1 LTMGSLEL
9 QASSGLATTAWH
21 QINWASCHRQ
31 VRSLQRRTVQA
42 VQAGVWGKVKR
53 LSYLLVHSFAGR
65 ALAVKRVTENTG
77 KKTPGGDGDLWD
89 TPTKKAHAVT
99 RIGRWRDYRPA
110 PLKRIS
116 IPKKNGTPRPLS
128 IPTLS
133 DRARQA
139 VYLQA
144 LPPIAETTGDQNS
157 SGFRPKRRWADAIDQ
172 CFKVLRQKTSATW
185 ILEGDIQGFCENIR
199 LTRLEEHIPMNKRV
213 LSRGLHS
220 GVLDRGTRLP
230 TTAGVPQGG
239 IISPV
244 VSNMVLDGLET
255 VGHRGRWHRRV
266 YNINYGRGADDFIV
280 TATSR
285 QVREDSILPRI
296 NAFLAER
303 GVRLSPTKTL
313 ITPIA
318 QGFDF
323 LGQTLRKHERPHG
336 KPGKLQ
342 ITPSQA
348 SVRALKA
355 RIKALWKQS
364 AGRTPAQLIATL
376 NPLLRGWAN
385 CHRHV
390 ICGETF
396 ATLDNFVWQRL
407 YRWARRRHPNK
418 TGRWIAEH
426 YFPHQTGKSWRFTDP
441 VSGKQG
447 IRIREAVTP
456 RRHVKVKGDAT
467 PFDPAWTADFQH
479 RDRQLTLHASS
490 PGRAYILRQQNGLC
504 PVCRQVMQCE
514 ETLALH
520 HRDGHHQHTR
530 LVNLVFL
537 HPNCPRQVHDAPG
550 RKTGSPRS
558 LRGVGHA

>member
-1 LTMGSLEL
+1 MGSLEL

-31 VRSLQRRTVQA
+31 VRSLQRRIVQA
-42 VQAGVWGKVKR
+42 VQAGVWRKVKR

-65 ALAVKRVTENTG
+65 ALAIKRVTENTG
-77 KKTPGGDGDLWD
+77 KKTPGVDGDLWD
-89 TPTKKAHAVT
+89 TPTKKAHAVA
-99 RIGRWRDYRPA
+99 RIGRWRGYRPA
-110 PLKRIS
+110 PLKRIY
-116 IPKKNGTPRPLS
+116 IPKKNGTQRPLS
-128 IPTLS
+128 IPTLT

-144 LPPIAETTGDQNS
+144 LQPIAETTGDHNS
-157 SGFRPKRRWADAIDQ
+157 YGFRPKRRCADAIDQ

-185 ILEGDIQGFCENIR
+185 ILEGDIQGFFDNIR
-199 LTRLEEHIPMNKRV
+199 LTWLEEHIPMNKRV
-213 LSRGLHS
+213 LSRWLHS
-220 GVLDRGTRLP
+220 GFLDRGTLLP

-244 VSNMVLDGLET
+244 ISNMVLDGLET
-255 VGHRGRWHRRV
+255 VVHGGSWHRRV
-266 YNINYGRGADDFIV
+266 HNINYVRWADDFIV

-285 QVREDSILPRI
+285 QVLEDSVLPRI

-303 GVRLSPTKTL
+303 GVRLSPTKTV
-313 ITPIA
+313 ITPIT

-323 LGQTLRKHERPHG
+323 LGQTLRKHERP
-336 KPGKLQ
+336 PGKLQ

-355 RIKALWKQS
+355 RIKALCKQS
-364 AGRTPAQLIATL
+364 TGRTPAQLIATL
-376 NPLLRGWAN
+376 NPVLRGWAN
-385 CHRHV
+385 YHRHV

-407 YRWARRRHPNK
+407 YRWARGRHPNK

-426 YFPHQTGKSWRFTDP
+426 SFPPQAGKSWRFTDP
-441 VSGKQG
+441 VSGKEV
-447 IRIREAVTP
+447 IRVREAVKP
-456 RRHVKVKGDAT
+456 RRHVKVKGDAN
-467 PFDPAWTADFQH
+467 PFDPAWAAYFQH

-504 PVCRQVMQCE
+504 PVCRQVIQCE
-514 ETLALH
+514 EALELH
-520 HRDGHHQHTR
+520 HRDGHHQDNR
-530 LVNLVFL
+530 SVNLVFL
-537 HPNCPRQVHDAPG
+537 HPNCHRQVHSAPG
-550 RKTGSPRS
+550 SKTGSPRS